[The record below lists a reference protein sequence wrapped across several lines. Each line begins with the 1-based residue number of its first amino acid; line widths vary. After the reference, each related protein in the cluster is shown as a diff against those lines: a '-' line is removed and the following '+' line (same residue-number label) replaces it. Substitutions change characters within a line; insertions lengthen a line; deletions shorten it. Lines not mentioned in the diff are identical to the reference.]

1 MWLDDLRPF
10 RPAAADTLPCATE
23 EAYRAFGLASGTVCD
38 TVPASLPFGRLRLF
52 SRQHA
57 RDGVAPARNVLV
69 VAPIAGGF
77 PFLMRDLVAALL
89 PAGGRVGITEWPN
102 ARYLPLGAG
111 SFGFAEN
118 CLETAQMARALAVTG
133 PVHIVGVC
141 QGALP
146 AFAAACLLAE
156 EGLPVASLGL
166 VGGPMD
172 PARNPTRLWK
182 MLQERSL
189 EALEAQVME
198 EVPQGL
204 PGAGRCVFPAWRQI
218 DTFALYLWRQSITGG
233 ELPMRLLFDD
243 GDDPLR
249 FPLSRLCW
257 TMMDVPAEFFM
268 ENVSTIFRDNAL
280 AHGTLEIAGHRVR
293 AEALRGALLTV
304 EGTDDD
310 ISAPGQTEAAH
321 DLCRAVPDALRRHV
335 SVAGAGH
342 FGLFY
347 GRRMRATV
355 VPALIEVMEA
365 GERAL

>member
-10 RPAAADTLPCATE
+10 RPAAADPLPCATE
-23 EAYRAFGLASGTVCD
+23 DAYRAFGLASGVVREE
-38 TVPASLPFGRLRLF
+38 VPAGLPFGRLRLF
-52 SRQHA
+52 CRQDA
-57 RDGVAPARNVLV
+57 PDAPARTVLV
-69 VAPIAGGF
+69 VAPIAGGY

-89 PAGGRVGITEWPN
+89 PAAGRVGITEWPN
-102 ARYLPLGAG
+102 ARYLPAGAG
-111 SFGFAEN
+111 RFGFAEN

-133 PVHIVGVC
+133 PVHLVGVC

-156 EGLPVASLGL
+156 EGVPVASLSL

-198 EVPQGL
+198 DVPQGL
-204 PGAGRCVFPAWRQI
+204 PGAGRRVFPAWRQI
-218 DTFALYLWRQSITGG
+218 DTFALYLWRQSISGG
-233 ELPMRLLFDD
+233 DLPMRLLFDE

-257 TMMDVPAEFFM
+257 TMMDVPDEFFM

-280 AHGTLEIAGHRVR
+280 AKGTLEIGGHRVR
-293 AEALRGALLTV
+293 AEALRGVLLTV
-304 EGTDDD
+304 EGAQDD

-321 DLCRAVPDALRRHV
+321 DFCRAVPEALRRRV
-335 SVAGAGH
+335 SVADCGH

-355 VPALIEVMEA
+355 IPALVEAMEA

>member
-1 MWLDDLRPF
+1 MWFDDLRPF
-10 RPAAADTLPCATE
+10 RPAAADPLPCATE

-52 SRQHA
+52 SRQQA

-89 PAGGRVGITEWPN
+89 PAAGRVGITEWPN

-111 SFGFAEN
+111 RLGFAEN

-133 PVHIVGVC
+133 PVHMVGVC

-146 AFAAACLLAE
+146 AFAAACLLAD
-156 EGLPVASLGL
+156 EGLPVASLSL
-166 VGGPMD
+166 MGGPMD

-204 PGAGRCVFPAWRQI
+204 PGAGRRVFPAWRQI

-243 GDDPLR
+243 GGDPLC

-280 AHGTLEIAGHRVR
+280 AHGSLEIAGHGVR

-321 DLCRAVPDALRRHV
+321 DLCPAVPDALRRHV
-335 SVAGAGH
+335 SVSGAGH

-355 VPALIEVMEA
+355 VPALIEAMEA

>member
-1 MWLDDLRPF
+1 MWFDDLRPF
-10 RPAAADTLPCATE
+10 RPAAADPLPCATE

-52 SRQHA
+52 SRQQA

-89 PAGGRVGITEWPN
+89 PAAGRVGITEWPN

-111 SFGFAEN
+111 RFGFAEN

-133 PVHIVGVC
+133 PVHMVGVC

-146 AFAAACLLAE
+146 AFAAACLLAD
-156 EGLPVASLGL
+156 EGLPVASLSL
-166 VGGPMD
+166 MGGPMD

-204 PGAGRCVFPAWRQI
+204 PGAGRRVFPAWRQI

-243 GDDPLR
+243 GGDPLC

-280 AHGTLEIAGHRVR
+280 AHGSLEIAGHGVR

-321 DLCRAVPDALRRHV
+321 DLCPAVPDALRRHV
-335 SVAGAGH
+335 SVSGAGH

-355 VPALIEVMEA
+355 VPALIEAMEA